1 MSLARLVAA
10 VALTFAV
17 SAGTSAAQL
26 NTDGSLTRFD
36 ATLYRLGI
44 KLPPR
49 VVDGAAV
56 NKALDQLSRE
66 KCDQSAIAD
75 LGKALQEAGYRREAS
90 TALVSFSDNC
100 GGHPPSLRSSVN
112 ILMGLTDYAAARR

>member
-56 NKALDQLSRE
+56 NKALDQLNRE

-75 LGKALQEAGYRREAS
+75 LGKACKRRVTGGRPRPRWSVSPTTAAGTRPRSGARS
-90 TALVSFSDNC
+90 T
-100 GGHPPSLRSSVN
+100 SSW
-112 ILMGLTDYAAARR
+112 A